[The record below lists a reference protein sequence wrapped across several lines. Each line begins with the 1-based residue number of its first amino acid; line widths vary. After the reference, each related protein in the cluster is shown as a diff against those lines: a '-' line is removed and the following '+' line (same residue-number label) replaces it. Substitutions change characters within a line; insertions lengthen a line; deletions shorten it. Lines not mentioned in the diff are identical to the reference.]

1 MPLVSKRCPICEK
14 DLVVEENDA
23 NHQTWV
29 HINKEH
35 PEVKEKIQ
43 EAIGQVADHID
54 SVDYIRRT
62 IREKYGYN
70 LPKVGRTL

>member
-1 MPLVSKRCPICEK
+1 MPLVSKHCHLCAK
-14 DLVVEENDA
+14 DLTVEENDA
-23 NHQTWV
+23 NFQMWV

-35 PEVKEKIQ
+35 PEAKTKIQ
-43 EAIGQVADHID
+43 EAIAEVGGHVD
-54 SVDYIRRT
+54 SIDYIRRT